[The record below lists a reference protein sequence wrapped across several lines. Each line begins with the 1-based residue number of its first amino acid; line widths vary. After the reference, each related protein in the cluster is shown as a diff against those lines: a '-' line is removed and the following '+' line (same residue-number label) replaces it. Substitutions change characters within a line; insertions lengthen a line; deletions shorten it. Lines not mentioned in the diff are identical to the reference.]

1 VADRRKNEPVCPF
14 HRAERVM
21 RDLSGQWR
29 AQAARL
35 TPQAAG
41 ALAQSLRVLRNILDR
56 RIRDIETKDRAEGE
70 TVHIRVKSDKDE

>member
-1 VADRRKNEPVCPF
+1 VADRTKSEPVCPF

-21 RDLSGQWR
+21 RDLSAQWR
-29 AQAARL
+29 AHAARL

-41 ALAQSLRVLRNILDR
+41 ALAQSLRGLRNILDR
-56 RIRDIETKDRAEGE
+56 RIHDIETKDRAEGE